1 MLERE
6 EVSVERIKLMIIRHF
21 YVSWWVYLLVGSC
34 FIVGLFFGFLGM
46 SSLEQNQTSSLRQ
59 LFEEALMD
67 FEENFNFS
75 VSARQALVKNI
86 LNLGKIFLMGLTII
100 GLPLVLIIIFT
111 RGFVL
116 GFTIEFL
123 LQEKAWRGGVMALL
137 AVLPPNLLSL
147 PAYLLGAVIA
157 INFSLYLIRGHGQR
171 SIKMSQCFMEYLL
184 AMFCLGILMLG
195 SALIEGYFS
204 PIFIKLFQ

>member
-1 MLERE
+1 MEK
-6 EVSVERIKLMIIRHF
+6 IKLKIMRHI
-21 YVSWWVYLLVGSC
+21 YASWWVYLLVGSC
-34 FIVGLFFGFLGM
+34 FLVGLFFGFWGM
-46 SSLEQNQTSSLRQ
+46 TSLEQKQASSLSK
-59 LFEEALMD
+59 LFEEGLLH

-75 VSARQALVKNI
+75 ASARQAVFKNTI
-86 LNLGKIFLMGLTII
+86 NLGKIFLMGLTII
-100 GLPLVLIIIFT
+100 GLPLILVIIFT

-123 LQEKAWRGGVMALL
+123 LQEKAWRGGVLALL

-147 PAYLLGAVIA
+147 PAYLLGAVMA
-157 INFSLYLIRGHGQR
+157 INFSLYLIRGSSQKN
-171 SIKMSQCFMEYLL
+171 IKMSQCLVEYLL
-184 AMFCLGILMLG
+184 VMLSLSIFMLG

>member
-1 MLERE
+1 M
-6 EVSVERIKLMIIRHF
+6 
-21 YVSWWVYLLVGSC
+21 
-34 FIVGLFFGFLGM
+34 
-46 SSLEQNQTSSLRQ
+46 
-59 LFEEALMD
+59 
-67 FEENFNFS
+67 
-75 VSARQALVKNI
+75 
-86 LNLGKIFLMGLTII
+86 
-100 GLPLVLIIIFT
+100 LIIIFT

-204 PIFIKLFQ
+204 TDFY

>member
-1 MLERE
+1 
-6 EVSVERIKLMIIRHF
+6 VEKIKLKIMRHI
-21 YVSWWVYLLVGSC
+21 YASWWVYLLVGSC
-34 FIVGLFFGFLGM
+34 FLVGLFFGFWGM
-46 SSLEQNQTSSLRQ
+46 TSLEQKQASSLSK
-59 LFEEALMD
+59 LFEEGLLH

-75 VSARQALVKNI
+75 ASARQAVFKNTI
-86 LNLGKIFLMGLTII
+86 NLGKIFLMGLTII
-100 GLPLVLIIIFT
+100 GLPLILVIIFT

-123 LQEKAWRGGVMALL
+123 LQEKAWRGGVLALL

-147 PAYLLGAVIA
+147 PAYLLGAVMA
-157 INFSLYLIRGHGQR
+157 INFSLYLIRGSSQKN
-171 SIKMSQCFMEYLL
+171 IKMSQCLVEYLL
-184 AMFCLGILMLG
+184 VMLSLSIFMLG

>member
-1 MLERE
+1 
-6 EVSVERIKLMIIRHF
+6 VERIKLLIIRHF

-46 SSLEQNQTSSLRQ
+46 SSLEQSQASSLKQ
-59 LFEEALMD
+59 LFEEALVH
-67 FEENFNFS
+67 FEENFSFS
-75 VSARQALVKNI
+75 ASARQALLKNI
-86 LNLGKIFLMGLTII
+86 LNLGKIFLMGLTVI

-123 LQEKAWRGGVMALL
+123 LQEKAWRGGALALL
-137 AVLPPNLLSL
+137 AILPPNLLSL

-157 INFSLYLIRGHGQR
+157 INFSLYLIRGPGQR
-171 SIKMSQCFMEYLL
+171 SIKMSQCFLEYLFAL
-184 AMFCLGILMLG
+184 FCLGILMLG
-195 SALIEGYFS
+195 SALIEGYLS
-204 PIFIKLFQ
+204 PIFIRLFQ

>member
-1 MLERE
+1 
-6 EVSVERIKLMIIRHF
+6 VEKIKLKIMRHI
-21 YVSWWVYLLVGSC
+21 YASWWVYLLVGSC
-34 FIVGLFFGFLGM
+34 FLVGLFFGFWGM
-46 SSLEQNQTSSLRQ
+46 TSLEQKQASSLSK
-59 LFEEALMD
+59 LFEEGLLH
-67 FEENFNFS
+67 FEENFSFS
-75 VSARQALVKNI
+75 ASARQAVFKNTI
-86 LNLGKIFLMGLTII
+86 NLGKIFLMGLTII
-100 GLPLVLIIIFT
+100 GLPLILVIIFT

-123 LQEKAWRGGVMALL
+123 LQEKAWRGGVLALL

-157 INFSLYLIRGHGQR
+157 INFSLYLIRGSSQKN
-171 SIKMSQCFMEYLL
+171 IKMSQCLVEYLL
-184 AMFCLGILMLG
+184 VMLSLSIFMLG